1 MTDVSVVS
9 TPHGDARLHRDRSR
23 HPVATLLLGHGA
35 GGGVESPDLVA
46 LAASLPRNGISVV
59 RVEQPWRV
67 AGKRLAPRPAVLDE
81 CFVAAAD
88 KLRVRTP
95 LVVGGRSAGAR
106 SAART
111 ARELGASGYLALAF
125 PLHPPGRPERSR
137 LDELQAVQVPTLV
150 VQGERDAFG
159 RPEEFPSDRELT
171 VVPGADHG
179 FKVPRR
185 VPVTDEEA
193 MAIIVEAVLEFVVR
207 DVVGGSGNQ
216 IRR

>member
-1 MTDVSVVS
+1 M
-9 TPHGDARLHRDRSR
+9 
-23 HPVATLLLGHGA
+23 
-35 GGGVESPDLVA
+35 
-46 LAASLPRNGISVV
+46 V

-67 AGKRLAPRPAVLDE
+67 AGKKVAPRPAVLDE

-111 ARELGASGYLALAF
+111 ARELGASGYVALAF

-159 RPEEFPSDRELT
+159 RPEEFPQDHELT

-185 VPVTDEEA
+185 GPVTDEEA

-207 DVVGGSGNQ
+207 DVVGVAGNQ
-216 IRR
+216 IPR